1 MRPAATTVVLAGGA
15 REGCATSLLLI
26 SFDCRLSVRFLTD
39 PVVTPFLPI
48 LRHRDCNSARFHHV
62 VTEIGHPEGCPEGM
76 GVGSSPAQRMARLF
90 SSSRGRHSDPD
101 KVAAGPNQAP
111 RGPAA
116 IPTRS
121 KVANKPKGEPSR
133 KIPASVSPG

>member
-1 MRPAATTVVLAGGA
+1 MGG
-15 REGCATSLLLI
+15 RG
-26 SFDCRLSVRFLTD
+26 
-39 PVVTPFLPI
+39 I
-48 LRHRDCNSARFHHV
+48 L
-62 VTEIGHPEGCPEGM
+62 
-76 GVGSSPAQRMARLF
+76 GSSPAQRMARLF

-121 KVANKPKGEPSR
+121 KVANKPKGERSR
-133 KIPASVSPG
+133 KIPASVSPGRRFGDYQARQARAVGDSRPVRRLPAESALIDGEAVAFRPDGHSDIAALRT